1 MTEVIEQ
8 YLVSANIW
16 ITLPVKMPYKMSFLT
31 TFKVSPY
38 QILILGGIVEG
49 ESEVV
54 KESFI
59 TNQVSMYDIRHPEIK
74 Q

>member
-31 TFKVSPY
+31 TLKVSPY

-74 Q
+74 L

>member
-8 YLVSANIW
+8 YPASANIW

-74 Q
+74 L